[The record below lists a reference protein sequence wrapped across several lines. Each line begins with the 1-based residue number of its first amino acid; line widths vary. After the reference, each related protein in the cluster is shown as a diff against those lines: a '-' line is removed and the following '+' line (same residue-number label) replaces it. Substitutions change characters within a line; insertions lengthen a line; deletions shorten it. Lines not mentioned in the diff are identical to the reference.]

1 MSNST
6 ILCVDGEYN
15 VLLALKTQLSRH
27 FPDFRI
33 AIAESGAQ
41 ALQLVDELFSQGVEI
56 PLVIADRI
64 VAGIKGDRFLVELH
78 DRHPEIVKV
87 MLTGEPNAEDASYLY
102 RCMAKPWDEIDLQL
116 TVREALRRYQQE
128 RQLARQQAEL
138 DRANRELAA
147 LKVKLDREEQVSTQQ
162 QLQSEQL
169 LRLFV
174 EHAPVSVA
182 MFDRDMRYLLVSH
195 RWKVDHQLE
204 EDRDIIGR
212 SHYEVFPTIPDRWR
226 QIHQQCLV
234 GGKARSEEDY
244 FVSSDGTVIWMQ
256 WEILPW
262 YTGAGEVGGIIIFS
276 QVTNDRK
283 LARQALQESEANLKK
298 AQEIA
303 HLGHWEF
310 NFATRQVYW
319 SEELYRIHGLEPNQ
333 PIFVG
338 EDGTGY
344 IHPDD
349 RAKHRQEIVEKVAVR
364 ACFATDLRIIHSDG
378 STRFIETRGEPILD
392 ANNQPIG
399 LRGTVQ
405 DITDR
410 KRAELALRESEAR
423 FAAVFHSSPDA
434 ILITRLSDGQI
445 LDVNTQ
451 FIQISG
457 YTRSE
462 AIGKTTLE
470 LQVWCDTAERAT
482 VITHLESSHTLQNY
496 ECCFQRKSGETFC
509 GLFSCQTIELD
520 GQTCVLSVVR
530 DITDRKQAEEALRES
545 EERLR
550 VALEAAR
557 MGSWD
562 WNILTD
568 RIVWS
573 EGLERLMGLEPGT
586 FDGSLETVTAMIY
599 PDDRQRVVEAITR
612 SVERDDDYDIE
623 FRFVKPDGSIRWAA
637 GKGKVLRDRSG
648 RAVRMAGVDV
658 DITDRK
664 QAEISLQQALQEL
677 THHVENSPLAT
688 IRWNR
693 EFRVE
698 SWSKQAEK
706 IFGWKAEEVIG
717 KTMYEWRFLFEEDLA
732 YIERTAAQLLKGS
745 SIVCQNRNYH
755 KDGSVLYCEWYNSIL
770 LDEQGNLVSILSL
783 AQDITD
789 RKLAEIA
796 LKESETRFLELSE
809 ASPANIYIIVRRV
822 DGSIYFEHIS
832 RAIEI
837 IHEIPFEQFLENAK
851 TIEKCVH
858 PEDFP
863 GYLAQVRQSTENL
876 TPFAYEWRI
885 ITPSGNIKWIQ
896 GNSRPKL
903 RDNGEIAWYGV
914 IIDITDRKQVE
925 EALRESEE
933 RWYLAIEATN
943 DGIWDDRLNNNQIF
957 VSSRC
962 MEMVGYEYEE
972 IDTFEKWSSYVH
984 PEDLSRLRAASEAY
998 LNRQTPTFTCEYR
1011 IQCKDGNYK
1020 WILGRAKAI
1029 WDETGTPVRIVGS
1042 ISDIT
1047 SRKQY
1052 QFWLERLNEELERR
1066 VCQRTEELARSE
1078 RDLRTIFNNVYDA
1091 LFIQDMDGV
1100 VLDVN
1105 DRAVELFHATRE
1117 QLIGATIPDLAA
1129 PSVTPE
1135 SIIEELKKLQAI
1147 ETLQLESRGR
1157 RFSDNSTFDLEVSLR
1172 KVTLGDR
1179 NVFIAAVRDISDR
1192 KQAEMALRTSERRYA
1207 TLAEVAPVAIF
1218 RFDTPPN
1225 CTYVSDRWSEMTGRP
1240 IESALG
1246 VGWMDALHPDARD
1259 LLLRKWTEG
1268 LDRSPPGNEIFNLS
1282 EGRHL
1287 RPDGSINWF
1296 YVQVAKE
1303 FDSDGNTIGYIGTLT
1318 DITQRKQYE
1327 EKLQQTN
1334 EDLIRANR
1342 LKDEFLATM
1351 SHELRTPL
1359 NAILGMTEGLLEGF
1373 LGELNDRQLRALK
1386 TIDVNGSRLLELIN
1400 DILDITKIK
1409 SGQVELD
1416 RAPTIVSSLCQSS
1429 LLFVKEQALKKEIQL
1444 ELKMSP
1450 NLPILFVDERRIRQV
1465 LVNLLNNAVK
1475 FTSNGGCVTL
1485 EVNYAPTPAN
1495 LNNSDS
1501 PAENVLR
1508 IAVIDTGIGIAPE
1521 NINKLFQPFVQ
1532 IDSALNRKYA
1542 GTGLG
1547 LALVKR
1553 IVELHGGKVEVTSQ
1567 VGVGSCFAIE
1577 IPCRKGK
1584 RE

>member
-87 MLTGEPNAEDASYLY
+87 MLTGQAKAEDAGYLY
-102 RCMAKPWDEIDLQL
+102 RCIAKPWDELDLQL

-128 RQLARQQAEL
+128 RQLARQQAKL

-147 LKVKLDREEQVSTQQ
+147 LKANINREEQVSTQQ

-195 RWKVDHQLE
+195 RWKADHQLE
-204 EDRDIIGR
+204 ADRDIIGR

-244 FVSSDGTVIWMQ
+244 FISSDGTVIWMQ

-276 QVTNDRK
+276 QVITDRK
-283 LARQALQESEANLKK
+283 LAKQALQESEANLKK

-349 RAKHRQEIVEKVAVR
+349 RAKHKREIVEKVALR

-410 KRAELALRESEAR
+410 KRTELALQESEAR
-423 FAAVFHSSPDA
+423 FAAAFHFSPDA
-434 ILITRLSDGQI
+434 MLITRLNDGQI
-445 LDVNTQ
+445 LDLNTQ
-451 FIQISG
+451 FTQVLG

-462 AIGKTTLE
+462 AIGKTTLD
-470 LQVWCDTAERAT
+470 LQAWFDPTERAT
-482 VITHLESSHTLQNY
+482 VITHLERSGILQNY
-496 ECCFQRKSGETFC
+496 ECCFRRKSGETFF
-509 GLFSCQTIELD
+509 GLFSCQRIELN
-520 GQTCVLSVVR
+520 GQTCMLSVVQ
-530 DITDRKQAEEALRES
+530 DISDRKQAEEALRES

-573 EGLERLMGLEPGT
+573 ESLERLMGLEPGT
-586 FDGSLETVTAMIY
+586 FDRSLETVAAMIY
-599 PDDRQRVVEAITR
+599 PDDRQRVLEAITR

-658 DITDRK
+658 
-664 QAEISLQQALQEL
+664 
-677 THHVENSPLAT
+677 
-688 IRWNR
+688 
-693 EFRVE
+693 
-698 SWSKQAEK
+698 
-706 IFGWKAEEVIG
+706 
-717 KTMYEWRFLFEEDLA
+717 
-732 YIERTAAQLLKGS
+732 
-745 SIVCQNRNYH
+745 
-755 KDGSVLYCEWYNSIL
+755 
-770 LDEQGNLVSILSL
+770 
-783 AQDITD
+783 DITD

-876 TPFAYEWRI
+876 TPFAHEWRI
-885 ITPSGNIKWIQ
+885 ITPSGKIKWIQ

-943 DGIWDDRLNNNQIF
+943 DGIWDDCLNNNQIF

-972 IDTFEKWSSYVH
+972 IDTFEKWCSYVH

-1091 LFIQDMDGV
+1091 LFIQDMNGV

-1172 KVTLGDR
+1172 KVTLGNR
-1179 NVFIAAVRDISDR
+1179 NVFIAAVRDITDR
-1192 KQAEMALRTSERRYA
+1192 KQAEMALRASERRYA

-1218 RFDTPPN
+1218 RFDIPPN

-1246 VGWMDALHPDARD
+1246 VGWMDALHPDDRD

-1268 LDRSPPGNEIFNLS
+1268 FDRSPTGNEIFNLS

-1303 FDSDGNTIGYIGTLT
+1303 FDSDGKTIGYIGTLT

-1327 EKLQQTN
+1327 EQLQRTN

-1373 LGELNDRQLRALK
+1373 LGEINDRQLRALK
-1386 TIDVNGSRLLELIN
+1386 TIDVNGCRLLELIN

-1409 SGQVELD
+1409 SGRMELD
-1416 RAPTIVSSLCQSS
+1416 LAPTIVSSVCQSS
-1429 LLFVKEQALKKEIQL
+1429 LLFVKELALKKQIQL

-1475 FTSNGGCVTL
+1475 FTSDGGCVTL

-1553 IVELHGGKVEVTSQ
+1553 IVELHGGKVEVTSEL
-1567 VGVGSCFAIE
+1567 GVGSCFAIE